1 MDYKHIITID
11 RFFSIQISLYTILY
25 FIGIFPYNPVIL
37 ISITLTFFIY
47 SLFIIIQRL
56 NPRALL
62 AYYITINTI
71 CKIIPLFII
80 INRKITIYDIIFTV
94 SFILMYVVVYMFI
107 VKEDI
112 FYVYTDYIEFI
123 IDPDNSLF
131 CCSLSTPSLSSL
143 FFQFVLFPDLFQ
155 IVQIHLLF
163 YLEIVYYT

>member
-1 MDYKHIITID
+1 MDNKHIITID

-80 INRKITIYDIIFTV
+80 INRKITIKDIIFTV
-94 SFILMYVVVYMFI
+94 SFILMYVVYMFI

-123 IDPDNSLF
+123 IDRDRAREGAIYHEISKIF
-131 CCSLSTPSLSSL
+131 T
-143 FFQFVLFPDLFQ
+143 DLF
-155 IVQIHLLF
+155 
-163 YLEIVYYT
+163 